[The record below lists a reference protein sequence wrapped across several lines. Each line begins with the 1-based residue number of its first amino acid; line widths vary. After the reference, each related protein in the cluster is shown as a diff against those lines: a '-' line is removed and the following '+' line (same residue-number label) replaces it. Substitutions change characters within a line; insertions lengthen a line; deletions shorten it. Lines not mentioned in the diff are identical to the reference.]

1 MRIVIFDINGTITD
15 PAEGIIGDRKFLS
28 RKRALP
34 NDVARDRREQGSLP
48 QQRQLIHA
56 SPLETVRILS

>member
-1 MRIVIFDINGTITD
+1 MRIVIFDLDGTITD

-34 NDVARDRREQGSLP
+34 NDVARDRRVRGTLP
-48 QQRQLIHA
+48 QQRQFIHA
-56 SPLETVRILS
+56 SPLETVQILS